1 MSRPIVVIVCMDS
14 SSESWEPQQ
23 RPHPWHSRAR
33 GGAVH
38 IIMNGLM
45 HRNKQHLYSITSS
58 ASCKNDSRSERP
70 RALAVLRLT
79 TSSNLTG
86 DCAGKLPGGSPLR
99 TRSTYEAERRKMSAV
114 SGP

>member
-1 MSRPIVVIVCMDS
+1 MSATGSISEVRPRDRDVCS
-14 SSESWEPQQ
+14 ALK
-23 RPHPWHSRAR
+23 SRRYGAAR
-33 GGAVH
+33 LGQKSA
-38 IIMNGLM
+38 NKRLM
-45 HRNKQHLYSITSS
+45 HRNKQRLYSITSS

-99 TRSTYEAERRKMSAV
+99 TRSTYEAERRKISAA